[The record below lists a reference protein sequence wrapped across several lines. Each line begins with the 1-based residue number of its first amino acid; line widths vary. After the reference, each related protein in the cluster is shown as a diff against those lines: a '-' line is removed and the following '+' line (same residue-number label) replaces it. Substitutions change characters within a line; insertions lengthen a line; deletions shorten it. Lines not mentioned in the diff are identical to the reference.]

1 MKLKKVLL
9 SLITVLMS
17 VAFIFAQGASYTVNA
32 ADELYIGYKRLMQEG
47 SNPIGYAIGDPKNSG
62 VSIWNLVKYSG
73 SSSST
78 YSNTED
84 IYCLK
89 EGRNIGTNSNP
100 RNTYNW
106 KRNMKTQKSAINTL
120 FASDTEMKKVLDG
133 TMTINGKS
141 VNRYNAILAIL
152 DNIYLF
158 NSTNAEKTSKI
169 NDINREALDRLM
181 DEGHDHTDLFEEYPL
196 TPKEIKA
203 VQQVAIWYFT
213 EDGTQASSVLKS
225 LNGLYSTTTE
235 SVNGYENYVRNN
247 NSDYER
253 LGKLAGMNAYFKN
266 LIEYAK
272 NNASN
277 YANASSQAGV
287 PAVVNTNTLEKVES
301 GNNYIIGPIKI
312 TQNSNAV
319 PYTIDFAV
327 KNKGT
332 GISYTLLDQN
342 KASTSKTVKQLVGNN
357 FYISIPKTTPI
368 DNFSIDIKINYTNTT
383 MNLWTHATTFVSQQP
398 VVELTRTTT
407 SVPKT
412 LTFNKKF
419 DLALRKYITKVNGV
433 NVANSRVPNVNE
445 STLTSGATASN

>member
-332 GISYTLLDQN
+332 GISYTLLD
-342 KASTSKTVKQLVGNN
+342 
-357 FYISIPKTTPI
+357 
-368 DNFSIDIKINYTNTT
+368 
-383 MNLWTHATTFVSQQP
+383 
-398 VVELTRTTT
+398 
-407 SVPKT
+407 
-412 LTFNKKF
+412 
-419 DLALRKYITKVNGV
+419 
-433 NVANSRVPNVNE
+433 
-445 STLTSGATASN
+445 